1 MTDDL
6 PEMLKDQS
14 VPIIK
19 QTKHDRFY
27 EEFNDDDDEEEEEN
41 EREVLSDDSSLDRD
55 SD

>member
-14 VPIIK
+14 VSIIK

-27 EEFNDDDDEEEEEN
+27 EEFNDDCEEEEN
-41 EREVLSDDSSLDRD
+41 EREVLSDDSSLERD